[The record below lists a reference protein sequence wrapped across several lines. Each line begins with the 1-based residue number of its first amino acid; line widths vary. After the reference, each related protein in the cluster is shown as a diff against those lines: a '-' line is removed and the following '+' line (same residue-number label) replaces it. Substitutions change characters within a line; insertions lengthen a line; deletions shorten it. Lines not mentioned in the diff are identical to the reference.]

1 MFIFLQNELK
11 FFGVILS
18 SACVKPDPEETAV
31 LREALPPS
39 NISALR
45 SFLGLCTH
53 LSRFIPKFLA
63 KTDLLRALL
72 KRNEKFIWTKEQ
84 DLPFENLKQELT
96 DESMLAFYDPNK
108 KCILVTDAC
117 DESIGGILLQVNNNN
132 KENL

>member
-1 MFIFLQNELK
+1 M
-11 FFGVILS
+11 
-18 SACVKPDPEETAV
+18 
-31 LREALPPS
+31 
-39 NISALR
+39 
-45 SFLGLCTH
+45 LG
-53 LSRFIPKFLA
+53 
-63 KTDLLRALL
+63 ALL

-117 DESIGGILLQVNNNN
+117 NELIEGILLQVNNNN